1 MASSEEAD
9 LLDRLKQLERAAR
22 PLEPGASRR
31 RRLRDAV
38 VASSERFLRA
48 IGSRQG
54 FDEVP
59 AKGLGLL
66 DHPISERG
74 LPLDAA
80 IELLERDVVDPGA
93 GTATARHL
101 AYIPGGGIY
110 HAALGDFL
118 AAVSNKYA
126 GIFFA
131 GPGAVRMENM
141 LVRWVADL
149 VGYPPDA
156 AGHIASGGSIANL
169 TAIVTARHAHGLRAA
184 DFGAAVVYLTT
195 QAHHC
200 MEKSLRIAGMGEA
213 PIRRVPMDAG
223 YRMRPDALADAI
235 AADRASGLRPW
246 LVIASAGT
254 TDTGAVDP
262 LEAIADVARRE
273 ACWLHV
279 DAAYGGFFLLTDHG
293 RAALRG
299 IQRSDSVV
307 LDPHKGL
314 FLPYGA
320 GIVVVR
326 DPRPLLESHDYS
338 GNYMQ
343 DALRDP
349 GDISPADVSPELS
362 KHFRGLRMWLPL
374 ILLGTAPFSAALEEK
389 LLLARY
395 FQRQVQQAGFQ
406 TGPTPDLSVVT
417 YRWAP
422 PGVSLERSNAMNQDI
437 IAGARRDGR
446 VFLSST
452 MIDGRFTLRLA
463 ALAFRTHRRTI
474 DLALR
479 VLREQ
484 AALVGDV

>member
-1 MASSEEAD
+1 
-9 LLDRLKQLERAAR
+9 
-22 PLEPGASRR
+22 
-31 RRLRDAV
+31 
-38 VASSERFLRA
+38 
-48 IGSRQG
+48 
-54 FDEVP
+54 
-59 AKGLGLL
+59 
-66 DHPISERG
+66 
-74 LPLDAA
+74 
-80 IELLERDVVDPGA
+80 
-93 GTATARHL
+93 
-101 AYIPGGGIY
+101 
-110 HAALGDFL
+110 
-118 AAVSNKYA
+118 
-126 GIFFA
+126 
-131 GPGAVRMENM
+131 
-141 LVRWVADL
+141 
-149 VGYPPDA
+149 
-156 AGHIASGGSIANL
+156 
-169 TAIVTARHAHGLRAA
+169 
-184 DFGAAVVYLTT
+184 
-195 QAHHC
+195 
-200 MEKSLRIAGMGEA
+200 MGEA

-235 AADRASGLRPW
+235 AADRARGLRPW

-395 FQRQVQQAGFQ
+395 FQRQVQQAGFE
-406 TGPTPDLSVVT
+406 TGPTPDLSVVN

-463 ALAFRTHRRTI
+463 VLAFRTHRRTI

>member
-1 MASSEEAD
+1 
-9 LLDRLKQLERAAR
+9 
-22 PLEPGASRR
+22 
-31 RRLRDAV
+31 
-38 VASSERFLRA
+38 
-48 IGSRQG
+48 
-54 FDEVP
+54 
-59 AKGLGLL
+59 
-66 DHPISERG
+66 
-74 LPLDAA
+74 
-80 IELLERDVVDPGA
+80 
-93 GTATARHL
+93 
-101 AYIPGGGIY
+101 
-110 HAALGDFL
+110 
-118 AAVSNKYA
+118 
-126 GIFFA
+126 
-131 GPGAVRMENM
+131 
-141 LVRWVADL
+141 
-149 VGYPPDA
+149 
-156 AGHIASGGSIANL
+156 
-169 TAIVTARHAHGLRAA
+169 
-184 DFGAAVVYLTT
+184 
-195 QAHHC
+195 
-200 MEKSLRIAGMGEA
+200 
-213 PIRRVPMDAG
+213 
-223 YRMRPDALADAI
+223 
-235 AADRASGLRPW
+235 
-246 LVIASAGT
+246 
-254 TDTGAVDP
+254 
-262 LEAIADVARRE
+262 
-273 ACWLHV
+273 V

-395 FQRQVQQAGFQ
+395 FHRQVQQAGFE
-406 TGPTPDLSVVT
+406 TGPPPDLSVVT

-422 PGVSLERSNAMNQDI
+422 SGVSLERSNAMNQDI